1 MLSQCQTFYSST
13 EHAVHVT
20 IDTVKG
26 GAKCT
31 DTYIE
36 AHFVS
41 LAPPKWDPDYLL
53 VLKTFVRPTLMRAV
67 KLNGGRVV
75 TGVLRG
81 FDPYMNIVM
90 DDTVEEKSSTQKLN
104 IGMVVSFSNT
114 RYDQS

>member
-1 MLSQCQTFYSST
+1 
-13 EHAVHVT
+13 
-20 IDTVKG
+20 
-26 GAKCT
+26 
-31 DTYIE
+31 
-36 AHFVS
+36 
-41 LAPPKWDPDYLL
+41 
-53 VLKTFVRPTLMRAV
+53 MRAV

-114 RYDQS
+114 RYD